1 MSKPKSASRLTGASF
16 QLTKV
21 SALMASAALL
31 TLLPAHQ
38 VLAQAQ
44 GSQVVLV
51 PQLTGNIDGKE
62 GAGFLITGDERF
74 GGNANVTVGNVSGQ
88 SLVHSFNTVGGA
100 GSGGGAGLGGAFFV
114 DTGATLT
121 VINTDFKSNRV
132 QGGAGGS
139 APALLYYDRSLTVT
153 GASVDLPSYIVTADV
168 AGGITPMLSYADGKY
183 SFNYLSVARE
193 TASLIKKDTTA
204 IFESYGVTTKIANV
218 SADTV
223 LFASPVQATA
233 VNVPK
238 FVDNVSSGFVSTANG
253 SVTVGYKLTPVVEG
267 ETTYNQVTDI
277 PNLSGVSIGAKLVAS
292 TDVSR
297 TGLQVATVTGVEYF
311 TQEDDD
317 FYQANGKLRGK
328 VKSINLDKTISGTI
342 ASVDVI
348 KAPTFKAT
356 QFATSEGGTKV
367 SIAGTLGTFTQGMT
381 VSWEEGSTTKTAK
394 VLAVDGRTLTLDA
407 PIPAGVTDIK
417 AVENPLVGDNKISVP
432 NATTKFTV
440 GQTIYVPGQD
450 KQVFEGT
457 VAGIDGSVVTVTPK
471 DSSAKL
477 ADYYD
482 PALGLSLKLSAA
494 QVGGEGS
501 TITVPYNTAGKTE
514 ASIRAQLIGRLVEGA
529 SFEGGTTISGVTVK
543 NGAVTLTLSAPVKS
557 ESVEFFKLYSPLKVG
572 GSMNNIGV
580 PSAIANQSPQ
590 NGSNGYSANFV
601 NTFFNDSEGVD
612 GTNGAPAGDNL
623 GGKGFNGGDGGNGSN
638 GWPVN
643 FFLIYDL
650 ASAIASV
657 KTASID
663 VGAAAAEMAEAL
675 TPDPVVGAAVELPD
689 PLKIAAASLNVTKAN
704 IDMGFAI
711 ADTVLATTNLAKW
724 AVELSR
730 GLAGLGGAGGDG
742 GQGSGGADFF
752 GGGAG
757 GAGGA
762 GGDGAISISD
772 GGDGGA
778 GGQGGAGGFG
788 AGGGQGGAG
797 GAAGANGN
805 AASGDPGDGGFA
817 GFGAGDGAN
826 GDGLFGGGGSGLGGS
841 IFVRAGGSLVIAGNA
856 HFERNRAAGG
866 STTSQFGEAGSGE
879 GTDLFIMK
887 GANVRLDPGI
897 GKVIRFDGSIAD
909 DSLATNDGYQNAAGD
924 GADIRIGGVGGGGLV
939 EFAGENTYSG
949 HTILEGATLSAKLG
963 TGVNDA
969 SLIRFNGAGS
979 IAPDLMNN
987 KVASTLSLN
996 SVGTFLLQE
1005 DYDRRVGMDTA
1016 ETAWTGSGGFA
1027 SGLTTGVKVNLGAL
1041 DDERAGQQLEWGK
1054 DGFFVAHDSGAAT
1067 AGVLTFGSEQ
1077 AKGAVEFTNN
1087 VDLNNKIGRVAVYNN
1102 GNLNTSSATLSGSW
1116 GNALGDASM
1125 LVVGDSSKGSAY
1137 NGYLFMTGQ
1146 NSLDSVVVA
1155 GGVLSTFN
1163 ADPEGQAGKL
1173 MKSSGDLIVLADK
1186 DNEGAVSRLDL
1197 FSAESVRDVSVLQGG
1212 ALTLAHKLSASGD
1225 LLNRGLLSVLGENT
1239 AKLSEEAAAQLK
1251 PIYVPLDHD
1260 QWQGELDLTGKF
1272 TNQGTVAQAANAKVG
1287 SLQNHGAWMALGNT
1301 EVVHDF
1307 GNSAKAVFN
1316 AAGDT
1321 TVGGALLNDGL
1332 IDLVGKL
1339 SVKGDAQNNAGA
1351 SLTVTGDTSAGAL
1364 VNAGVAEVVGKLAV
1378 AGSAKNDVGASLKVQ
1393 GDTTVGGGVINMGT
1407 ARLVGA
1413 VSVEEGVQNDKD
1425 ASLAIEGD
1433 ATVGASVVNHGIAQ
1447 LTGNVLVGRDVI
1459 NGSNAAMTLKGDTT
1473 VGGVVGNSGYL
1484 QQTGDMNVSG
1494 AVNNQGYWRFGQD
1507 AQIKANALSGDGV
1520 FCLSD
1525 TKTEGCTGGEAK
1537 RLALELASD
1546 STFGG
1551 VFTGKGGLQK
1561 QGTATLTLTE
1571 AQTFTGDLTV
1581 SGGTLQTA
1589 ERATLNDSVN
1599 VTVGSAGTY
1608 VVGVADTV
1616 KRVTNNGQKGGA
1628 VLNADLTATD
1638 GFVNNGRLLADSDLG
1653 AIRHLN
1659 LGKSGLS
1666 GSADGLLEIT
1676 QGTTFVL
1683 KQDGNSAYEGQIQA
1697 LGDRSPALV
1706 KDGTGTLT
1714 LSNTVDVKNILVS
1727 QGEVALNKAN
1737 ILSRDAAVTIAG
1749 AGKLSLVTG
1758 DQAIEKLLGAGV
1770 INLGSNTLRVEDGG
1784 GFDGE
1789 VFGSGSIVVDSGEF
1803 AINGTINS
1811 AQASF
1816 VVNDSSTTVVGGEGL
1831 LQAQQVDVKAGG
1843 RLKLGRNSADRGGL
1857 LQTAGLGISG
1867 VLEGSGTVAGAAT
1880 VRVGGHLNPG
1890 YSPGQLV
1897 FTDGL
1902 SLQSDSLVTMEIAD
1916 PDGAPGVGFDQI
1928 VIAGPFH
1935 IDRGAVLRIS
1945 DLGSRQL
1952 TMGETVNIFQFELG
1966 QVGGAF
1972 GDVSTNVPGAG
1983 ALSLA
1988 TGNVVGFGDKVL
2000 ADVAASATTANEKAI
2015 YNGLLQASTGGVAQF
2030 YGGNFIERLTA
2041 AIGSGASTKT
2051 LYNAYNPESY
2061 LSLSDVSQA
2070 AANEALPVWKAPYE
2084 NQDKLFAHASRTTYA
2099 NAKDTAH
2106 QAYGLGLR
2114 SYAVGA
2120 SRRVGDHTVLMTF
2133 GAVDGSTSS
2142 HYVNASGKGFN
2153 AGVSL
2158 LGAVNGWANTS
2169 WFVGLSHANLKM
2181 DGTRW
2186 AGGARFEDVG
2196 SSATQ
2201 LQAGLEKSYAFSSGY
2216 LKTRAALSLGSA
2228 SRDRVNE
2235 IGVSSALNTMAVH
2248 ADRHRYTLLDL
2259 GVEMGRQVSAST
2271 HWYGSAHYQSGK
2283 LNQSTITAGFDNDQA
2298 RVTVAGKSAL
2308 SSNLRL
2314 MTGLRHQYSPDTS
2327 IDASI
2332 GVARGWDRS
2341 SDIQVRVGLTKSF

>member
-1 MSKPKSASRLTGASF
+1 MSKPKSARRLTGASF

-139 APALLYYDRSLTVT
+139 APALLYYDRNLTVT
-153 GASVDLPSYIVTADV
+153 GSSIDLASYFVTADV
-168 AGGITPMLSYADGKY
+168 YVNPAPSLSYSNGKY
-183 SFNYLSVARE
+183 SFTTLAVDANSVGLLTSGTAAIFDSYGKTAKVKAVSGGLVTFEGAVEVDPLNLPKYVESSSGGFTSTASGSVAV
-193 TASLIKKDTTA
+193 
-204 IFESYGVTTKIANV
+204 SYV
-218 SADTV
+218 
-223 LFASPVQATA
+223 F
-233 VNVPK
+233 
-238 FVDNVSSGFVSTANG
+238 
-253 SVTVGYKLTPVVEG
+253 TPVTKDG
-267 ETTYNQVTDI
+267 KQVNEFTDI
-277 PNLSGVSIGAKLVAS
+277 AGLSGVSVGSKLVAGTS
-292 TDVSR
+292 SNAVAQVVTVKDITYYSEADDVAA
-297 TGLQVATVTGVEYF
+297 VAG
-311 TQEDDD
+311 
-317 FYQANGKLRGK
+317 GSLRGK
-328 VKSINLDKTISGTI
+328 VKSITLSENI
-342 ASVDVI
+342 ASDATRIDLI
-348 KAPTFKAT
+348 KAPSFKAT
-356 QFATSEGGTKV
+356 QFSVNGDLVTV
-367 SIAGTLGTFTQGMT
+367 AGTLGTFTKGMT

-407 PIPAGVTDIK
+407 PIPSGVTDIK

-450 KQVFEGT
+450 EQVFEGT
-457 VAGIDGSVVTVTPK
+457 VASIDGSVVTVTPK
-471 DSSAKL
+471 NSSAKL

-494 QVGGEGS
+494 QVGGEGR

-529 SFEGGTTISGVTVK
+529 SFEGGTTISGVTVE

-580 PSAIANQSPQ
+580 PSAIANAGTK
-590 NGSNGYSANFV
+590 NGGNGNSASFID
-601 NTFFNDSEGVD
+601 TFFDDGEGVD
-612 GTNGAPAGDNL
+612 GTNGASAGDNL

-643 FFLIYDL
+643 FGFVYDM
-650 ASAIASV
+650 ASAIKDTRAATLGV
-657 KTASID
+657 TE
-663 VGAAAAEMAEAL
+663 AAAEMAAAL
-675 TPDPVVGAAVELPD
+675 APDPVAGAAVGLPD
-689 PLKIAAASLNVTKAN
+689 PAEIAAAALAVTNAN

-711 ADTVLATTNLAKW
+711 ADTVWATLNLANW
-724 AVELSR
+724 AKALA
-730 GLAGLGGAGGDG
+730 GGTAGLGGAGGDG

-856 HFERNRAAGG
+856 HFERNHAAGG

-909 DSLATNDGYQNAAGD
+909 DSKATNDGYQNAAGD

-963 TGVNDA
+963 TGVNDD

-1125 LVVGDSSKGSAY
+1125 LVVGDSSTGSAY

-1225 LLNRGLLSVLGENT
+1225 LLNQGLLSVLGENT
-1239 AKLSEEAAAQLK
+1239 AKLSEKAAAQLK

-1260 QWQGELDLTGKF
+1260 QWQGELDLAGKF

-1287 SLQNHGAWMALGNT
+1287 SLQNQGVWMALGNT

-1339 SVKGDAQNNAGA
+1339 SVKRDAQNNAGA

-1364 VNAGVAEVVGKLAV
+1364 VNAGVADVVGQLVV
-1378 AGSAKNDVGASLKVQ
+1378 AGLVKNDVGASLKVK
-1393 GDTTVGGGVINMGT
+1393 GDTKVGGGVLNAGT
-1407 ARLVGA
+1407 AELVGA
-1413 VSVEEGVQNDKD
+1413 FEVGLDVQNNRNASLSVEGDTSVLGLANLGIAQLAGKVVVVNDVINGSS
-1425 ASLAIEGD
+1425 AEMTLNGD
-1433 ATVGASVVNHGIAQ
+1433 ATVGRAVS
-1447 LTGNVLVGRDVI
+1447 
-1459 NGSNAAMTLKGDTT
+1459 
-1473 VGGVVGNSGYL
+1473 NSGYL

-1494 AVNNQGYWRFGQD
+1494 TVNNQGYWRFGQD

-1525 TKTEGCTGGEAK
+1525 TRSEGCTGGEAK
-1537 RLALELASD
+1537 NLALELASG

-1737 ILSRDAAVTIAG
+1737 ILSRDAAVTIDD

-1758 DQAIEKLLGAGV
+1758 DQAIDKLLGAGV
-1770 INLGSNTLRVEDGG
+1770 INLGSNTLRVEEGG

-1789 VFGSGSIVVDSGEF
+1789 VLGSGSIVVDSGEF
-1803 AINGTINS
+1803 AISGTIKS
-1811 AQASF
+1811 TQATF
-1816 VVNDSSTTVVGGEGL
+1816 VVSDSSTTVVAGKGL

-1843 RLKLGRNSADRGGL
+1843 TLKLGRNSADRGGL

-2015 YNGLLQASTGGVAQF
+2015 YSGLLQATTGGVAQF

-2120 SRRVGDHTVLMTF
+2120 SRRVGDHTLLMTF

-2216 LKTRAALSLGSA
+2216 LKTRASLSLGSA

-2283 LNQSTITAGFDNDQA
+2283 LNQSTITAGLDNDQA

-2314 MTGLRHQYSPDTS
+2314 MTGLRHQYSSDTS